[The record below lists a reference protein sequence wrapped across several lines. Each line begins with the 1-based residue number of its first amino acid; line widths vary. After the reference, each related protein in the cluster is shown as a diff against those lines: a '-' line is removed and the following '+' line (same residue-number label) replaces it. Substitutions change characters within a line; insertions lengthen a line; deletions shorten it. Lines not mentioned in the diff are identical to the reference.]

1 VFRHT
6 NGGQVSASSILK
18 ASFVT
23 EPCLRPQSRKDGFF
37 IKPANFVCGI
47 SVEGAGGV
55 FNLQLTV
62 DDLEL
67 AVEI

>member
-1 VFRHT
+1 MSEAEEKNNKRLGEEEYIPT
-6 NGGQVSASSILK
+6 
-18 ASFVT
+18 ASF
-23 EPCLRPQSRKDGFF
+23 
-37 IKPANFVCGI
+37 
-47 SVEGAGGV
+47 AGSEAGLGV